1 VGGLGDPYAV
11 GVSCGGGSGPHAW
24 VGYLVG
30 PTTSGWLVEVDLTP
44 GNTNFPKVASVPFGP
59 ARSIAYDVSN
69 DRLFFSIGPSFK
81 KAPLHWIDLAGG
93 CDVALSEDKG
103 GCPQGVFDLFP
114 LLRGADFSSIAL
126 SNADPSR
133 PRRIYAAVRLYSVEV
148 AETLG
153 YRPGFDVGGVLA
165 VLELSEGPLG
175 PTFRLVRTVEIGLGV
190 AEVKV
195 LPARPGKRDV
205 VAISAFDDAVVAL
218 WDDDQEALVK
228 VFGRDPMTGR
238 PTAGRQPF
246 ALAVEDRGSNQ
257 ARVFVGSFDQSFV
270 TPIDVDLAQPSNA
283 SIPMA
288 ASLTDPYRRIGV
300 PRP

>member
-1 VGGLGDPYAV
+1 
-11 GVSCGGGSGPHAW
+11 
-24 VGYLVG
+24 
-30 PTTSGWLVEVDLTP
+30 
-44 GNTNFPKVASVPFGP
+44 
-59 ARSIAYDVSN
+59 
-69 DRLFFSIGPSFK
+69 
-81 KAPLHWIDLAGG
+81 
-93 CDVALSEDKG
+93 
-103 GCPQGVFDLFP
+103 
-114 LLRGADFSSIAL
+114 
-126 SNADPSR
+126 
-133 PRRIYAAVRLYSVEV
+133 
-148 AETLG
+148 
-153 YRPGFDVGGVLA
+153 
-165 VLELSEGPLG
+165 
-175 PTFRLVRTVEIGLGV
+175 
-190 AEVKV
+190 
-195 LPARPGKRDV
+195 V